1 MRREIDPYI
10 IDSLKM
16 KETDGAW
23 SIHTKDSTSKSQ
35 VSSGAL
41 HPRTSHDR
49 YLVLSKSKPQDKEE
63 SVVYA
68 VSSNGLEEI
77 KAPEF
82 NPNEDR
88 TIDIGTLAAGNR
100 VVQVLKTEV
109 RSYDCGKHLPL
120 NSSYRH
126 YSNIS

>member
-1 MRREIDPYI
+1 
-10 IDSLKM
+10 M

-23 SIHTKDSTSKSQ
+23 SIHTKDSKSKSQ
-35 VSSGAL
+35 S
-41 HPRTSHDR
+41 TSYDR

-68 VSSNGLEEI
+68 MGSNGLEEM

-82 NPNEDR
+82 NPNGDR

-109 RSYDCGKHLPL
+109 RTYDCGKHNYFGFRLLALCRRFWRILLHIP
-120 NSSYRH
+120 
-126 YSNIS
+126 